1 MVNEALDFFGAVAYN
16 MAGELRG
23 PIRRRRRVRIVLIGQ
38 TAFGQKALER
48 LVKEGEEVV
57 GVYTSPEV
65 PGRANPVKELALRLG
80 IPTFQPESMKA
91 GEVYDD
97 YIKLEPDL
105 NVMAYVT
112 SILPESI
119 LSHPRLGTI
128 QWHPSLL
135 PKHKGGSSISWAIIN
150 GDTRTG
156 ITIFW
161 PDKGIDTG
169 PILMQKEAEISLDDT
184 AGSLYF
190 DKLFPLG
197 IQALAESIEL
207 IRKGTAPRIPQDES
221 QATYEPLLTDKDAA
235 IDWGQPGAR
244 VYNFIRGTN
253 PRPGATARFG
263 GTGFKVFDSE
273 LLADAVGGLPG
284 EVADITERGL
294 VVLAAGGGVLI
305 KEVQPARSPKMGA
318 TGFAAQAGLKVG
330 DRLGGQGI

>member
-1 MVNEALDFFGAVAYN
+1 
-16 MAGELRG
+16 
-23 PIRRRRRVRIVLIGQ
+23 VRIVLMGE
-38 TAFGQKALER
+38 TAFGEKALER
-48 LVKEGEEVV
+48 LVGVGEEVV

-65 PGRANPVKELALRLG
+65 TGRANPVKELALRLG

-91 GEVYDD
+91 RETFDEYVR
-97 YIKLEPDL
+97 LSPEL

-119 LSHPRLGTI
+119 LSYPRFGSI

-169 PILMQKEAEISLDDT
+169 PILMQKEAEISPDDT

-197 IQALAESIEL
+197 IEALVESVEL

-221 QATYEPLLTDKDAA
+221 QATYEPLLTEKNAV
-235 IDWGQPGAR
+235 IDWCQPAAR
-244 VYNFIRGTN
+244 VYNLIRGTN
-253 PRPGATARFG
+253 PRPGATTGFG
-263 GTGFKVFDSE
+263 GTRFRVFDSE
-273 LLADAVGGLPG
+273 LLAHVVGGLLG

-305 KEVQPARSPKMGA
+305 KEVQPAGSPKMGA
-318 TGFAAQAGLKVG
+318 TGFAAQVGLKVG
-330 DRLGGQGI
+330 HRLGG